1 MAVRAQ
7 RSVHEGNGHRTLAL
21 GQWSVRGHPSSAWQR
36 MLPHPAALQRL
47 ECARSIH
54 QGRNK
59 AERAAAHGCVDCA
72 GECGTVH
79 TVGSQIVDK
88 HAAAAAPGHPAGRSF
103 SVVRAVSCASGG
115 CMQID
120 EGPSFGPGHTGQ
132 AGVVDGQNGQRRD
145 SCPHDAV
152 SYHAVKRRRGP
163 RAGQCNQLPLLPAAT
178 PYLPAVV

>member
-7 RSVHEGNGHRTLAL
+7 RSVHEGKGHRTLAL
-21 GQWSVRGHPSSAWQR
+21 GPWAVRGHPSSAWQR
-36 MLPHPAALQRL
+36 MLSHPAALQRL

-59 AERAAAHGCVDCA
+59 AERSAAHGCVDCT

-79 TVGSQIVDK
+79 TGGSQIVDK

-115 CMQID
+115 CMRIG
-120 EGPSFGPGHTGQ
+120 EGPSFGSGHTGQ

-145 SCPHDAV
+145 SYRHDAV
-152 SYHAVKRRRGP
+152 SCHAVKQHGGP
-163 RAGQCNQLPLLPAAT
+163 WSRHDNQLPLLPAAT
-178 PYLPAVV
+178 SYLPAVV